1 VVPQLDKPDR
11 VELVDRLQM
20 GSVFNFDFISL
31 ISLSTIIAALGLL
44 DDSAAV
50 VIGAMLVAPLMTPL
64 VGMGFALIQVNERLM
79 KTSIGSVLSG
89 FAVAFF
95 IGAMLGALVSLLT
108 TLEVSDQM
116 ASRDAPSLVDLFVA
130 LFSGVAGAYAM
141 SRPNLISALPG
152 VAIAAALVPPI
163 ATSGMALT
171 MGDFELAGGA
181 LLLFF
186 TNIVAIVL
194 GTTMTFW
201 AVGINTRLVKSSDGQ
216 TMRRPRMWP
225 RYWFLAFV
233 IISFL
238 LAIEMQV
245 YEPLHLPRNRSQTQT
260 QTPME

>member
-1 VVPQLDKPDR
+1 
-11 VELVDRLQM
+11 
-20 GSVFNFDFISL
+20 
-31 ISLSTIIAALGLL
+31 
-44 DDSAAV
+44 
-50 VIGAMLVAPLMTPL
+50 
-64 VGMGFALIQVNERLM
+64 
-79 KTSIGSVLSG
+79 
-89 FAVAFF
+89 
-95 IGAMLGALVSLLT
+95 
-108 TLEVSDQM
+108 
-116 ASRDAPSLVDLFVA
+116 
-130 LFSGVAGAYAM
+130 M